1 MKVSLKS
8 EIESGLA
15 ARFGDAIAL
24 REKPAAEF
32 VSTGLGEIDEMSGG
46 LPRGAISELL
56 GPASSGC
63 TTLLLAALRAATDRD
78 EVFAL
83 VDANDSFDPVSAA
96 SADVDLDQ
104 LLWVRCGS
112 DAGCALKAVDLL
124 LQSGGFGLVALDL
137 GDISIDNA
145 RRIHSSWWHRFR
157 RAIENTPTC
166 LLVIEREP
174 NARSCASLA
183 LELSKESDQWSV
195 TSGVPAF
202 SSKNKPSQTS
212 HRSKEKFEPT
222 QRVEPSCS
230 ILLRGTGLQV
240 IRNKPI
246 RIERRQVWIHSR
258 VTNEAL
264 TS

>member
-1 MKVSLKS
+1 MKPLLKS
-8 EIESGLA
+8 EVESGLA
-15 ARFGDAIAL
+15 TRFGEAKKL
-24 REKPAAEF
+24 RENPAVEF
-32 VSTGLGEIDEMSGG
+32 ASSGLSEIDEMTGG

-56 GPASSGC
+56 GAASSGC
-63 TTLLLAALRAATDRD
+63 TTLLLAALKAATDRD
-78 EVFAL
+78 EVCAL

-137 GDISIDNA
+137 GDISTDNA
-145 RRIHSSWWHRFR
+145 RRIPSSWWHRFR

-183 LELSKESDQWSV
+183 LELSKENDWWTAALGSIMSNKKKLSRASYQSQ
-195 TSGVPAF
+195 
-202 SSKNKPSQTS
+202 KNSQ
-212 HRSKEKFEPT
+212 P
-222 QRVEPSCS
+222 VEHT
-230 ILLRGTGLQV
+230 ILLSGTELQV

-246 RIERRQVWIHSR
+246 RVDKRQAWIQSR
-258 VTNEAL
+258 TKQ
-264 TS
+264 

>member
-1 MKVSLKS
+1 LKPFLKS

-15 ARFGDAIAL
+15 TRFGDAIKL
-24 REKPAAEF
+24 RERPATEF
-32 VSTGLGEIDEMSGG
+32 VSTGLGEIDEMTGG

-63 TTLLLAALRAATDRD
+63 TTLLLAALKAATDRD

-83 VDANDSFDPVSAA
+83 VDANDSFDPASAA

-112 DAGCALKAVDLL
+112 DAECALKAVDLL

-137 GDISIDNA
+137 GDISTDKA
-145 RRIHSSWWHRFR
+145 RRIQSSWWHRFR

-183 LELSKESDQWSV
+183 LELSKENDRWAAASGASVLNSEKKSSQASDQSKQPQQV
-195 TSGVPAF
+195 GPA
-202 SSKNKPSQTS
+202 
-212 HRSKEKFEPT
+212 
-222 QRVEPSCS
+222 CS
-230 ILLRGTGLQV
+230 ILLSGTELQV
-240 IRNKPI
+240 IRSKPI
-246 RIERRQVWIHSR
+246 RVEKRQVQVHAR
-258 VTNEAL
+258 AAAQMRR
-264 TS
+264 

>member
-1 MKVSLKS
+1 MKPFLKS

-15 ARFGDAIAL
+15 TRFGDAIKL
-24 REKPAAEF
+24 REKPATEF
-32 VSTGLGEIDEMSGG
+32 VSTGLGEIDEMTGG

-63 TTLLLAALRAATDRD
+63 TTLLLAALKAATDRD

-83 VDANDSFDPVSAA
+83 VDANDSFDPTSAA

-112 DAGCALKAVDLL
+112 DAECALKAVDLL

-137 GDISIDNA
+137 GDISTDKA
-145 RRIHSSWWHRFR
+145 RRIPSSWWHRFR

-183 LELSKESDQWSV
+183 LELSKEIAAWSTV
-195 TSGVPAF
+195 SSSESLSPTS
-202 SSKNKPSQTS
+202 ST
-212 HRSKEKFEPT
+212 
-222 QRVEPSCS
+222 
-230 ILLRGTGLQV
+230 LLTGAMFR
-240 IRNKPI
+240 IARNKPMRVRKREA
-246 RIERRQVWIHSR
+246 RIQSLASHMP
-258 VTNEAL
+258 
-264 TS
+264 

>member
-1 MKVSLKS
+1 MKASLKS

-15 ARFGDAIAL
+15 ARFGDAITL
-24 REKPAAEF
+24 REKPATEF
-32 VSTGLGEIDEMSGG
+32 VSTGLGEIDEMTGG
-46 LPRGAISELL
+46 LPRGAITELL
-56 GPASSGC
+56 GPASSGR
-63 TTLLLAALRAATDRD
+63 TTLLLASLRAATDRD

-83 VDANDSFDPVSAA
+83 VDANDSFDPASAA

-104 LLWVRCGS
+104 LLWVRCP
-112 DAGCALKAVDLL
+112 DAERALKAVDLL

-137 GDISIDNA
+137 GDISTAGA
-145 RRIHSSWWHRFR
+145 RRIPSSWWHRFR

-183 LELSKESDQWSV
+183 LELSKENDRWAAA
-195 TSGVPAF
+195 SGASIL
-202 SSKNKPSQTS
+202 SSEKKSSQAS
-212 HRSKEKFEPT
+212 HRSKKNSEPPR
-222 QRVEPSCS
+222 QVEPAFSN
-230 ILLRGTGLQV
+230 LLVGTALQV

-246 RIERRQVWIHSR
+246 RVEKRQVYVYAR
-258 VTNEAL
+258 ATNEAL

>member
-1 MKVSLKS
+1 MKPFLKS
-8 EIESGLA
+8 EIESRLVT
-15 ARFGDAIAL
+15 RFGDAIKL
-24 REKPAAEF
+24 REKPVTEF
-32 VSTGLGEIDEMSGG
+32 VSTGLGEIDQMTGG

-83 VDANDSFDPVSAA
+83 VDANDSFDPASAA
-96 SADVDLDQ
+96 SADVDLDR

-112 DAGCALKAVDLL
+112 DAECALKAVDLL

-137 GDISIDNA
+137 GDVSTDKA
-145 RRIHSSWWHRFR
+145 RRIPSSWWHRFR

-183 LELSKESDQWSV
+183 LELSKENAAWS
-195 TSGVPAF
+195 TASSSESLPPTCSTLLSGAMF
-202 SSKNKPSQTS
+202 
-212 HRSKEKFEPT
+212 R
-222 QRVEPSCS
+222 
-230 ILLRGTGLQV
+230 IA
-240 IRNKPI
+240 RNKPMRVRKREA
-246 RIERRQVWIHSR
+246 RIQSLASHMP
-258 VTNEAL
+258 
-264 TS
+264 